1 MRELISA
8 MAITSISLLAA
19 CTPKNKEVPC
29 ADLTVK
35 ATEADSAR
43 LANYMTENNIEA
55 TYDPRGFYYKIRET
69 GNESRVGFC
78 GKAVVTY
85 VGKFTNGQQF
95 DSGNK
100 VNFSLENL
108 ISGFRY
114 GLNLIGE
121 GGKATFYFPPSLGYG
136 NDDYQGIPGGS
147 ILVFSTELN
156 SITK

>member
-1 MRELISA
+1 MRNLIPA
-8 MAITSISLLAA
+8 IAITSISILAA

-29 ADLTVK
+29 AELTVK
-35 ATEADSAR
+35 ASTEDSVR
-43 LANYMTENNIEA
+43 LANYINDNDIEA
-55 TYDPRGFYYKIRET
+55 TYDPRGFYYRIRET

-78 GKAVVTY
+78 GKAAVTY

-147 ILVFSTELN
+147 ILIFTTELV